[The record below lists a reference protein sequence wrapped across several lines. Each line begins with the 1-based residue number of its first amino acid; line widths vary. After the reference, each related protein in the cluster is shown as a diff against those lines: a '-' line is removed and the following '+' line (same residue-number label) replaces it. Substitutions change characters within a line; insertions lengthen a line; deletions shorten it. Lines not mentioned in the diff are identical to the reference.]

1 MSGARLSRSCKPIR
15 RRAGESGMSLVEVL
29 VALAIL
35 AGVLIS
41 VASLFVLG
49 GQRVR
54 SGREMTESTTIASD
68 IMEELVQYG
77 AQLEDLF
84 PDCTTDTGCT
94 VNTNDDSFASSQWA
108 SLIDETLYK
117 GRADI
122 ILTPIG
128 GTVTPPTFASA
139 EGVRVQVVV
148 NWAEGTV
155 ARTVSLETLQF

>member
-1 MSGARLSRSCKPIR
+1 MSGTRFPKTCKPVR
-15 RRAGESGMSLVEVL
+15 RHAGESGMTLVEVL
-29 VALAIL
+29 VALAVL

-54 SGREMTESTTIASD
+54 SGRELTQGTTIASD
-68 IMEELVQYG
+68 ILEELVQYG
-77 AQLEDLF
+77 DQLQDLF

-94 VNTNDDSFASSQWA
+94 VTTTSDTFASSQWA
-108 SLIDETLYK
+108 SLIDENLYQAW
-117 GRADI
+117 ADI

-128 GTVTPPTFASA
+128 GTVSPPTFASS

-148 NWAEGTV
+148 HWSEGTV
-155 ARTVSLETLQF
+155 ARTVTLETAQF